1 MKNKLNRLLDP
12 DISKKEQDGIF
23 EEILKKKLD
32 EDLKAKWQIKL
43 LQEYGIT
50 RNKTNDKKKFFSSKY
65 FKILLATA
73 ACISL
78 IIVTQLF
85 NTAASDPQTLAQQY
99 LYEQE
104 ILHPGV
110 SKGFSDENQTRTLA
124 ILTFN
129 NKNYL
134 QSIQYFQNLE
144 TQTEEDIYYHG
155 LALLLNNQ
163 YAEAIMKFKTM
174 NTNSNRYR
182 QELNWYQAIAYLLDG
197 QHNNAKIQLKQIGNT
212 DWNYKNAQQLLK
224 ELNEK

>member
-1 MKNKLNRLLDP
+1 MKDKLNKFLDP
-12 DISKKEQDGIF
+12 DISKEEQDEIF
-23 EEILKKKLD
+23 GEILKKKLD

-50 RNKTNDKKKFFSSKY
+50 RNKTNDKKKFSSSKY
-65 FKILLATA
+65 LKIFLAAA

-85 NTAASDPQTLAQQY
+85 NTASSDPQTMAQQY
-99 LYEQE
+99 LYEHE
-104 ILHPGV
+104 ILHPGA

-134 QSIQYFQNLE
+134 QSVRYFQNLE
-144 TQTEEDIYYHG
+144 THTEEDVYYHG

-163 YAEAIMKFKTM
+163 YPEAIDKFKAVSI
-174 NTNSNRYR
+174 NTDRYQ
-182 QELNWYQAIAYLLDG
+182 QELNWYQSIAYLLDG
-197 QHNNAKIQLKQIGNT
+197 QSNNAKIQLKQISNT
-212 DWNYKNAQQLLK
+212 DWNYKNAQRLLK